1 MEQIRRVLQ
10 NILAERGLLQTQLEQ
25 KRLNLEYALSKE
37 EYDRR
42 WSERIDLHTL
52 IVQGMRM
59 EEKLREELRLK
70 QLQEQIKKTRR

>member
-25 KRLNLEYALSKE
+25 KRLNLEYALSNE